1 MKIKFSLNI
10 LKKSERLKISKNM
23 SKEMFNKIIKSQTS
37 DIVRKRKSDII
48 IINNFTM
55 EFYIKK
61 INNMLEK
68 IVP

>member
-1 MKIKFSLNI
+1 
-10 LKKSERLKISKNM
+10 M